1 MRECTPAS
9 SPMDLNQRL
18 SKEMCPKSVAER
30 EEMSLIPYQQAI
42 GFIMYDAKISRP
54 DISFAVSALCRYNTN
69 YGRAHWTAVKRVLR
83 YLKGTID
90 LKLTYR
96 KDSNDQMVG
105 YCDADWA
112 GNQDERRSN
121 TGYVF
126 VLQGG
131 AISWATRKQ
140 PTIALSSTEAEF
152 MSMVAAIQEALWL
165 KRFEGELFADAT
177 PSIQLN
183 CDNQG
188 AIKLATNNNY
198 HARTKHID
206 VKNYFIREKLAE
218 DIIKLSFLSTSEM
231 IANIITKPKN
241 VLPQAL
247 TQGIFLKAENGILLV
262 W

>member
-1 MRECTPAS
+1 M
-9 SPMDLNQRL
+9 
-18 SKEMCPKSVAER
+18 
-30 EEMSLIPYQQAI
+30 
-42 GFIMYDAKISRP
+42 
-54 DISFAVSALCRYNTN
+54 
-69 YGRAHWTAVKRVLR
+69 
-83 YLKGTID
+83 
-90 LKLTYR
+90 KLTYR
-96 KDSNDQMVG
+96 KDSNDQMLG

-112 GNQDERRSN
+112 GDQDERRST

-165 KRFEGELFADAT
+165 KRFESELFADAT

-218 DIIKLSFLSTSEM
+218 GIIKLSYLNTKEM
-231 IANIITKPKN
+231 IADIMTKPVNFAKLSQFIEQYGLN
-241 VLPQAL
+241 K
-247 TQGIFLKAENGILLV
+247 T
-262 W
+262 